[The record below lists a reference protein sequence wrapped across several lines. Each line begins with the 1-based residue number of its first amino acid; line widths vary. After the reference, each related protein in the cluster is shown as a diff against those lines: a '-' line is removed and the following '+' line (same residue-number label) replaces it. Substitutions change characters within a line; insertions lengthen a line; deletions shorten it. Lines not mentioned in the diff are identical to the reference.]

1 MKAIAYIDGYN
12 LYYGLLKGTPHKWLD
27 LWKFC
32 RMLLKD
38 DIELEEVK
46 YFTALVKP
54 HPYDQAAVDRH
65 KIYLQAVA
73 TNPKIKTIL
82 GFYRKN
88 NTLMPPQDGKC
99 ATCDVLDD
107 GFVPVVKLEEKR
119 SDVNLAVSM
128 VLDAAQNKADTFLV
142 VTGDSD
148 QVGAIEAV
156 RHQFKKQVVVFNPH
170 QSLSKNLDWAASYY
184 KNIPR
189 DLPALCQLPD
199 EISVGTKGN
208 KLRKP
213 ERWK

>member
-12 LYYGLLKGTPHKWLD
+12 LYYGLLRGTPYKWLD

-32 RMLLKD
+32 RTLLKA
-38 DIELEEVK
+38 DIELAEVK

-54 HPYDQAAVDRH
+54 HPFDQATVDRH

-73 TNPKIKTIL
+73 TNPQVRTIL

-88 NTLMPPQDGKC
+88 NTLMPPQEDRC
-99 ATCDVLDD
+99 SSCDVIRD

-119 SDVNLAVSM
+119 SDVTLAVSL

-142 VTGDSD
+142 ITGDSD

-170 QSLSKNLDWAASYY
+170 KAVSKNLDWAASYY

-189 DLPALCQLPD
+189 DLPTSCQLPD
-199 EISVGTKGN
+199 EISVGAKGH
-208 KLRKP
+208 KLRRP
-213 ERWK
+213 ERWA